1 MDPIEAVG
9 LLPRQV
15 EKGVERGVS
24 ESARNQEQYPVMEN
38 LFKDSVRNIKRFY
51 EEHGCGSGWRF
62 LTCSRKVLRSN
73 PRFALI
79 DFHPGGEEIP
89 PDHPWQSCEK
99 GNAYLHEKWRNH
111 GPGEAPLQIRIQR
124 MFKIFA
130 EKFGYRGTWEELM
143 EKTLSGY
150 FIPFRSP
157 DLKKNP
163 GHKREASDFAERI
176 WEKILESTRPEYI
189 ICLGKEYTYNRV
201 RKLVPGI
208 FGLREKKSGPIHV
221 DVGWRSAPAEI
232 VKFGEN
238 PDVRLLGL
246 PYSRRG
252 QLGGPRNDTD
262 IKHIFER
269 FCG

>member
-1 MDPIEAVG
+1 
-9 LLPRQV
+9 
-15 EKGVERGVS
+15 
-24 ESARNQEQYPVMEN
+24 MEN
-38 LFKDSVRNIKRFY
+38 LFKDSVRHIERFY

-73 PRFALI
+73 PEFALI

-99 GNAYLHEKWRNH
+99 GNAYLHEKWRDH
-111 GPGEAPLQIRIQR
+111 APGKAPLQIRIQK

-143 EKTLSGY
+143 EETLSGY

-157 DLKKNP
+157 DLKNLGHNVP
-163 GHKREASDFAERI
+163 GKFAEQRI
-176 WEKILESTRPEYI
+176 WSKILESVRPEYI
-189 ICLGKEYTYNRV
+189 ICLGKTHTYKRV
-201 RKLVPGI
+201 KRLVPRV
-208 FGLREKKSGPIHV
+208 FGLHEKKSVSVP
-221 DVGWRSAPAEI
+221 VGWRKDSLAEI
-232 VKFGEN
+232 VEFGKN

-246 PYSRRG
+246 PYSLSG
-252 QLGGPRNDTD
+252 QLGGPGNDTD
-262 IKHIFER
+262 IKRIFKR

>member
-1 MDPIEAVG
+1 
-9 LLPRQV
+9 
-15 EKGVERGVS
+15 
-24 ESARNQEQYPVMEN
+24 MEN
-38 LFKDSVRNIKRFY
+38 PFKDSVRRIERFY
-51 EEHGCGSGWRF
+51 EERGYGLGWRF
-62 LTCSRKVLRSN
+62 LTCSGKVLRGN
-73 PRFALI
+73 PEFALI
-79 DFHPGGEEIP
+79 DFHPGGKEIP

-111 GPGEAPLQIRIQR
+111 APGEAPLQTQIQG

-130 EKFGYRGTWEELM
+130 EKLGHQGTWEELM

-157 DLKKNP
+157 FLDGSELKL
-163 GHKREASDFAERI
+163 AERI
-176 WEKILESTRPEYI
+176 WEKILESIRPKYI
-189 ICLGKEYTYNRV
+189 ICLGKGHTYKRV
-201 RKLVPGI
+201 RKLVPGV
-208 FGLREKKSGPIHV
+208 FGLQEKKSVSVPV
-221 DVGWRSAPAEI
+221 KWRSDSLAEI
-232 VKFGEN
+232 VEFGKN

-262 IKHIFER
+262 IKRIFER

>member
-111 GPGEAPLQIRIQR
+111 GPGEAPLQIRIQK

-143 EKTLSGY
+143 KETLSGY

-157 DLKKNP
+157 DLENP

-176 WEKILESTRPEYI
+176 WSKILESVRPEYI
-189 ICLGKEYTYNRV
+189 ICLGKKHTYNRV
-201 RKLVPGI
+201 RKLVPRVLGMH
-208 FGLREKKSGPIHV
+208 EKKSVSVP
-221 DVGWRSAPAEI
+221 VGWRKDSLAEI
-232 VKFGEN
+232 VEFGEN

-252 QLGGPRNDTD
+252 QLGGPGNDTD
-262 IKHIFER
+262 IKRIFKR